1 VPNAEFLLGEDSAFQ
16 ADGIGSNPVFRSK
29 KKVDNLCPLCY
40 IIIVITKRSNK
51 MAMCPRCFQEKPM
64 LADRCPHCV
73 ADVPV
78 GDQIEFSLFT
88 TIGVIIL
95 FIVILSYLFG

>member
-1 VPNAEFLLGEDSAFQ
+1 
-16 ADGIGSNPVFRSK
+16 
-29 KKVDNLCPLCY
+29 
-40 IIIVITKRSNK
+40 

-88 TIGVIIL
+88 TIGVIVL